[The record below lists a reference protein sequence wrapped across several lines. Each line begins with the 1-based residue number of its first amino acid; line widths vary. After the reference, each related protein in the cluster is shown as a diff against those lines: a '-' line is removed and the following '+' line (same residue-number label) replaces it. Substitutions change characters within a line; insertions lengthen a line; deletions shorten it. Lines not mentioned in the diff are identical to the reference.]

1 MKWAR
6 LLFFVVFL
14 LLFTGLSA
22 QISPFSTGK
31 WAKMGV
37 KRQGIV
43 KLTGLQLKT
52 LGFNL
57 PLVSSQLQIFSL
69 NGSLLSESVPEIP
82 PVGLQENAIQVQ
94 DGGDG
99 MIQEGDFILFYH
111 AGKTNWLVA
120 PNTQT
125 PKHQNRHAS
134 DTSFYFVTIGVN
146 GKRIGTQN
154 FSSNGSA
161 VREKFTQHFLY
172 EVDSVSL
179 LNSGKVL
186 WGIPMGQGAG
196 KQAQISFP
204 ITTQQMS
211 NSESIKTNVH
221 LAATSYQSN
230 GQFDFYWNNQ
240 LAHSSSLMPVSG
252 LLFDDIANEK
262 IDSFISPAAMNWP
275 NSSVFKITFTA
286 PGANATGW
294 IDYVSMHVKKTIGFW
309 QDSTIAFHLEDDFVT
324 GNVYTCK
331 VQNTD
336 ASTLIWNV
344 SDPQNPSNISLQID
358 PNGIASFNQKV
369 ESATQYFGA
378 KYGVFETPILLG
390 PVANQN
396 TLTIQPTTNYLI
408 ITAPAYLNAAKQYQ
422 AFQLAKMNRTA
433 TVVNAVELYNDFSG
447 GQPTAIAIRNYLK
460 YVLNK
465 ASINQVA
472 PPEYLLFIGM
482 GNFNN
487 RNLNYN
493 FELPVFESNNST
505 SILSSYTTDDFFS
518 SLNTQADIN
527 LTNQPYSNQLAVGRI
542 PARSEQDADS
552 TIAKLIRYQT
562 TTVAGAWANKLTWIA
577 DDGDYNL
584 HLQDAEAI
592 IANLASKEN
601 KWNHKKLYLDL
612 FPATN
617 TSSGKIY
624 PLANA
629 ALRQAVEE
637 GSLMI
642 NYTGHGNYLRL
653 AEEAIVSQEVLN
665 GWNNATKLPLLVAAS
680 CNFAP
685 YDQPNLNAIA
695 WDAFMKNSKGIIGM
709 VAANR
714 LVFAYSNKQIN
725 DLFIQQLFVPDAQGK
740 YPSIGKALQKA
751 KLANMS
757 LGGDRVNAY
766 KFNLIGDPALQLA
779 APQHKISVQ
788 GLNNRPFFGKDTI
801 LTGVKNTLQGKI
813 QNEVGEKVSFNGV
826 VELSI
831 YNATKWVKT
840 IANQSTSMSVPIATQ
855 ESILFKGKATV
866 SKGEFTIDFIL
877 PTQVSN
883 VALPIRFTLAAQN
896 DSMGALQVIDSIY
909 VKPNTLQNLSD
920 TVGPQID
927 ANLND
932 MRFTSGAWAS
942 PNTTLFV
949 RLKDTSGIQTSGNAL
964 GHDLSIWLDANPI
977 PIIVNN
983 YFIADV
989 NSYQSGKVQYSFS
1002 NLSEGSHTLIIK
1014 AWDLLGNGAADTI
1027 QFEVPPSNQLILKNP
1042 YVYPN
1047 PFREKAKFGMEV
1059 NVTGKEIQSVFEVRD
1074 QNGQLMYSKTS
1085 NFFNASNRVELE
1097 WNGVTSA
1104 GTPLQTGVYY
1114 YQWKV
1119 QVGGS
1124 VASLASSFIKL

>member
-1 MKWAR
+1 MKWAN
-6 LLFFVVFL
+6 LFFFVVFS
-14 LLFTGLSA
+14 LLFNGLSA

-31 WAKMGV
+31 WAKVGV

-43 KLTGLQLKT
+43 KLTGAQLKS

-69 NGSLLSESVPEIP
+69 DGSLLSESVPAIP
-82 PVGLQENAIQVQ
+82 PMGLQENAIQVQ

-111 AGKTNWLVA
+111 AGKTNWVVD
-120 PNTQT
+120 PNASF
-125 PKHQNRHAS
+125 PKHQKRHAS
-134 DTSFYFVTIGVN
+134 DTSFYFVTVGVN
-146 GKRIGTQN
+146 GKRIANQN
-154 FSSNGSA
+154 FSANGNNL
-161 VREKFTQHFLY
+161 REKFTQHFLY

-179 LNSGKVL
+179 LNSGKIL

-204 ITTQQMS
+204 ITTQQMA
-211 NSESIKTNVH
+211 NSERIQTSVH

-252 LLFDDIANEK
+252 LLFDDIASEK
-262 IDSFISPAAMNWP
+262 TDSFISPVAMNWP
-275 NSSVFKITFTA
+275 NTSVFKITFTA
-286 PGANATGW
+286 PGANTTGW
-294 IDYVSMHVKKTIGFW
+294 VDYVTMHVKKSIGFW
-309 QDSTIAFHLEDDFVT
+309 QDSTIAFQLDDDFVS
-324 GNVYTCK
+324 GNVYACK

-344 SDPQNPSNISLQID
+344 TDPQNPLHISLQID
-358 PNGIASFNQKV
+358 PNGMASFNQKV
-369 ESATQYFGA
+369 ESATYYFGT

-390 PVANQN
+390 SVANQN
-396 TLTIQPTTNYLI
+396 TLTLQPASNYLI

-422 AFQLAKMNRTA
+422 AFQLEKMNRTA
-433 TVVNAVELYNDFSG
+433 TVVNAVELYNDFAG

-460 YVLNK
+460 YVFNK
-465 ASINQVA
+465 ASLNQSA
-472 PPEYLLFIGM
+472 GPEYLLLIGM

-487 RNLNYN
+487 RNLNSY
-493 FELPVFESNNST
+493 FELPVFESNHST

-518 SLNTQADIN
+518 SLHTQTDIN

-542 PARSEQDADS
+542 PARNVQEADS
-552 TIAKLIRYQT
+552 AIAKLIRYQT

-592 IANLASKEN
+592 IANLVSKEK

-612 FPATN
+612 FPAEN

-637 GSLMI
+637 GNLMI

-653 AEEAIVSQEVLN
+653 AEEAIVSQEILN
-665 GWNNATKLPLLVAAS
+665 GWKNPAKLPLLVAAS

-695 WDAFMKNSKGIIGM
+695 WDAFMKNSNGIIGL

-779 APQHKISVQ
+779 TPLHKVSVQ
-788 GLNNRPFFGKDTI
+788 TINNRPFLGKDTI
-801 LTGVKNTLQGKI
+801 VTGVKNTLQGKI
-813 QNEVGEKVSFNGV
+813 QNVLGEKVSFNGE

-831 YNATKWVKT
+831 YDASKWVKT

-877 PTQVSN
+877 PMQVSN
-883 VALPIRFTLAAQN
+883 VTLPIRFTIAAYN
-896 DSMGALQVIDSIY
+896 DSSAALQVMDSIF
-909 VKPNTLQNLSD
+909 VQPNNLQNLSD
-920 TVGPQID
+920 TVGPDIT
-927 ANLND
+927 AYLND
-932 MRFTSGAWAS
+932 TRFTSGAWAS
-942 PNTTLFV
+942 PNATLFV

-977 PIIVNN
+977 PIIINN

-1002 NLSEGSHTLIIK
+1002 NLTEGSHTLIMK

-1027 QFEVPPSNQLILKNP
+1027 HFEVPPSNQLTLKNP

-1047 PFREKAKFGMEV
+1047 PFKEKAKFGLEM

-1074 QNGQLMYSKTS
+1074 QSGQLMYSKTS
-1085 NFFNASNRVELE
+1085 NFFNVSTRVELE
-1097 WNGVTSA
+1097 WNGVTNA

>member
-1 MKWAR
+1 MKWAS
-6 LLFFVVFL
+6 LLFFVVFV

-69 NGSLLSESVPEIP
+69 NGSLLSESVPDIP

-120 PNTQT
+120 SNTQT

-154 FSSNGSA
+154 FSSNGNI
-161 VREKFTQHFLY
+161 VREKFTQHLLY

-240 LAHSSSLMPVSG
+240 LAYTSSVMPVSG
-252 LLFDDIANEK
+252 LLFDDIATEK
-262 IDSFISPAAMNWP
+262 TDSFISPAATSWP
-275 NSSVFKITFTA
+275 NSSVFKVTFSGSGT
-286 PGANATGW
+286 NATGW
-294 IDYVSMHVKKTIGFW
+294 VDYVEMHVKKRIGFW
-309 QDSTIAFHLEDDFVT
+309 QDSTLAFYLDEDFVN
-324 GNVYTCK
+324 GNMYTCK

-344 SDPQNPSNISLQID
+344 TDPQNPLTISLQID
-358 PNGIASFNQKV
+358 PNGVASFNEKP
-369 ESATQYFGA
+369 ESPTQYFGV
-378 KYGVFETPILLG
+378 KNGVFETPILLG

-396 TLTIQPTTNYLI
+396 TLAIQPASNYI
-408 ITAPAYLNAAKQYQ
+408 IIAAPAYWNAAKQYQ
-422 AFQLAKMNRTA
+422 AFQLEKMNRTT
-433 TVVNAVELYNDFSG
+433 TVVNAVELYNDFAG

-460 YVLNK
+460 YVFNK
-465 ASINQVA
+465 ASLNQVA
-472 PPEYLLFIGM
+472 APEYLLLIGM

-487 RNLNYN
+487 KNLNTQ
-493 FELPVFESNNST
+493 FELPVFESNHST

-518 SLNTQADIN
+518 SLHSQTDIN
-527 LTNQPYSNQLAVGRI
+527 LIDQPYSNQLAVGRI
-542 PARSEQDADS
+542 PARNVQEADS
-552 TIAKLIRYQT
+552 AIAKLIRYQT
-562 TTVAGAWANKLTWIA
+562 TTLADAWANKLTWIA

-592 IANLASKEN
+592 IANLTSKEK
-601 KWNHKKLYLDL
+601 KWNHKKLFLDL
-612 FPATN
+612 FPAEN

-629 ALRQAVEE
+629 ALKQTVEE

-653 AEEAIVSQEVLN
+653 AEEAIISQEVLN
-665 GWNNATKLPLLVAAS
+665 GWNNPAKLPLLVAAS

-695 WDAFMKNSKGIIGM
+695 WDAFMKNRNGIIGL

-779 APQHKISVQ
+779 APQHKMSVHAI
-788 GLNNRPFFGKDTI
+788 NNRPFSGKDT
-801 LTGVKNTLQGKI
+801 LVAGVKNTLQGKI
-813 QNEVGEKVSFNGV
+813 QKEGILVSAFNGV

-831 YNATKWVKT
+831 YDAVKFSKT
-840 IANQSTSMSVPIATQ
+840 LANQSTSMSVPIATQ

-866 SKGEFTIDFIL
+866 SNGAFSIDFIL
-877 PTQVSN
+877 PKQFSN
-883 VALPIRFTLAAQN
+883 IGQPIRLVLSAQN
-896 DSMGALQVIDSIY
+896 DSSTALQVMDSIY
-909 VKPNTLQNLSD
+909 VKPNIVLNLSD
-920 TVGPQID
+920 TMGPVIS
-927 ANLND
+927 AYLND
-932 MRFTSGAWAS
+932 TRFTSGAWAA
-942 PNTTLFV
+942 PNSTV
-949 RLKDTSGIQTSGNAL
+949 YISLKDSSGIQTSGNAL
-964 GHDLSIWLDANPI
+964 GHDLSIWLDENPI
-977 PIIVNN
+977 PFIVNN
-983 YFIADV
+983 YFIADI

-1002 NLSEGSHTLIIK
+1002 NLTEGNHTLVIK
-1014 AWDLLGNGAADTI
+1014 AWDLLGNAAADTI
-1027 QFEVPPSNQLILKNP
+1027 QFVVPPSSQLTLKHP

-1047 PFREKAKFGMEV
+1047 PFKDKAKFGLEM
-1059 NVTGKEIQSVFEVRD
+1059 NVTGKEVQSVFEVRD
-1074 QNGQLMYSKTS
+1074 QNAQLVYARTS
-1085 NFFNASNRVELE
+1085 NFFNVSNRVELE
-1097 WNGVTSA
+1097 WNGVTNA
-1104 GTPLQTGVYY
+1104 GTPLQTGVYF

-1119 QVGGS
+1119 QVGGAVS
-1124 VASLASSFIKL
+1124 SLASSFIKL